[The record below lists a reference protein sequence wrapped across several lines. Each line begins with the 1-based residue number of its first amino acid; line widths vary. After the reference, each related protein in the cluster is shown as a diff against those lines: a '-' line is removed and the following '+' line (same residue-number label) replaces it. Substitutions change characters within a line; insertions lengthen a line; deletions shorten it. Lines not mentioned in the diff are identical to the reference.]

1 MKSTTDA
8 QQQGQRQQQKT
19 LSSLF
24 ELAGSRR
31 PLILI
36 GCVLSGVS
44 MLLSL
49 APFAYIWL
57 VVRDLI
63 KIAPQW
69 QQATHIASYGWAA
82 FIFSIASIVLY
93 FIGLACTHLA
103 AFRIQSNMN
112 KRGLEHLMRVPLG
125 YFDTHSS
132 GVLRRRIEGVARDTE
147 ALIAHN
153 LVDITGTIVLFIS
166 MLILLFLFDWRMGIA
181 CLIAVLISIVSMM
194 SMMGGSRKE
203 YLNQYQTALD
213 TMGSAA
219 TEYLR
224 GIPVVK
230 VFQQTVYSFKAYKEA
245 VENYNTFACK
255 YAVDV
260 CKTPQSI
267 NLTFTE
273 AAFVF
278 LVPVAILLA
287 PEALASGHFVD
298 FICNF
303 VFYAIFS
310 AIIATALA
318 KIMFAS
324 GGMMQANEALRR
336 YNQVIDAPE
345 MTRATHSKHPQDT
358 SVCFEEVSFTYEGA
372 ARPALTKLNLQVAPG
387 TVLALVGPSGGG
399 KTTAASLIPRFWDV
413 DSGRVLV
420 GGVDVRDIDPHE
432 LMDKIAFVF
441 QRGTLLKGSILEN
454 VLAGRTDA
462 TREQA
467 LEALH
472 AAQCDDILAK
482 FPQGADTII
491 GTEGTYLSGGE
502 VQRVLLAQ
510 AILKDAPIVVLD
522 EATAFADPENEALIQ
537 QAFARLARG
546 KTVIMIAHR
555 LSTVVGADNIAVLNE
570 GTLQEQGTHQELIDA
585 GGLYA
590 HMWSNY
596 QSAATWKIK
605 RGEA

>member
-1 MKSTTDA
+1 M
-8 QQQGQRQQQKT
+8 
-19 LSSLF
+19 
-24 ELAGSRR
+24 
-31 PLILI
+31 
-36 GCVLSGVS
+36 
-44 MLLSL
+44 
-49 APFAYIWL
+49 
-57 VVRDLI
+57 
-63 KIAPQW
+63 
-69 QQATHIASYGWAA
+69 
-82 FIFSIASIVLY
+82 
-93 FIGLACTHLA
+93 
-103 AFRIQSNMN
+103 
-112 KRGLEHLMRVPLG
+112 
-125 YFDTHSS
+125 
-132 GVLRRRIEGVARDTE
+132 
-147 ALIAHN
+147 
-153 LVDITGTIVLFIS
+153 
-166 MLILLFLFDWRMGIA
+166 
-181 CLIAVLISIVSMM
+181 
-194 SMMGGSRKE
+194 
-203 YLNQYQTALD
+203 
-213 TMGSAA
+213 
-219 TEYLR
+219 
-224 GIPVVK
+224 
-230 VFQQTVYSFKAYKEA
+230 
-245 VENYNTFACK
+245 
-255 YAVDV
+255 
-260 CKTPQSI
+260 
-267 NLTFTE
+267 
-273 AAFVF
+273 
-278 LVPVAILLA
+278 
-287 PEALASGHFVD
+287 
-298 FICNF
+298 
-303 VFYAIFS
+303 
-310 AIIATALA
+310 
-318 KIMFAS
+318 
-324 GGMMQANEALRR
+324 
-336 YNQVIDAPE
+336 
-345 MTRATHSKHPQDT
+345 
-358 SVCFEEVSFTYEGA
+358 
-372 ARPALTKLNLQVAPG
+372 QVAPG